1 MSGDVSRANGKKG
14 GRVAGAANKLTRS
27 LANELA
33 RQGCD
38 GLSVMVEN
46 MLFWKDKAKSF
57 GEQLEKMIVPEG
69 DPAAREEAMKLLRN
83 FLAARENSQR
93 CAVDVAP
100 YTNPRLQ
107 SITINKTSVHTEI
120 SMKLTPAS
128 DDAERT
134 YRGAVVPFKRAASE

>member
-1 MSGDVSRANGKKG
+1 MAGEVSRVNGKKG

-57 GEQLEKMIVPEG
+57 GEQLEKLVVPEG
-69 DPAAREEAMKLLRN
+69 NDEARAEALKLLRN

-128 DDAERT
+128 DDADRT
-134 YRGAVVPFKRAASE
+134 YRGAVVPFVKRAAD